1 LDEKLCGLPALEL
14 STMLL
19 VRALLPDGAAAEEQR
34 LCQVGFGQ
42 QATTFGSYLLGLDRD
57 LPPPAK
63 LLCDFYNSPTPG
75 VNRDTLLKHL
85 RSGAPPTMTA
95 AEVAASIDGID
106 PALSKPKS
114 TVVIFK
120 TARSGSTFFTE
131 LTRSLMSS
139 AAPPAASPSADDG
152 TAAVVEHWE
161 PFCDR
166 RCYHRNLASLE
177 EVAFSLLLSRCRVVL
192 DTYAMLCPEEGG
204 DTAGEGAGARAVGEP
219 KQDQREGEGK
229 VDAEQAGGEASR
241 RDASQLAPVLS
252 EISET
257 CSAQREAGLQ
267 AEASITALNPRFSDR
282 VRWEV
287 LAEKHL
293 APNTSTII
301 NLRRTN
307 LVRMAYSKFHHQGCG
322 VAAAATSASTNNIA
336 AHATSASTNNI
347 AAHARSAA
355 AVASSVQ
362 RSEHRLRANG
372 TASFGLEAL
381 LRCTWH
387 YAIGDQEF
395 ATATALKASMASG
408 APLHLVVYEDVLE
421 DEGLVKQNAAAF
433 LGLVG
438 EAAALAIIEATS
450 TSASASASGN
460 SSAVQKH
467 PAAECVQGVQCHS
480 EGSLCSYADVACEG
494 EGEQATLAGLAAYP
508 CLHKQWLAPQEAVW
522 SMPLLGD
529 GSIDLKGDCHRLEKL
544 ALLPSRA
551 RAVPNLYM
559 HSGRVE

>member
-1 LDEKLCGLPALEL
+1 
-14 STMLL
+14 MLL
-19 VRALLPDGAAAEEQR
+19 ARALLPDGAAAGEQW
-34 LCQVGFGQ
+34 LCQVGFSQ
-42 QATTFGSYLLGLDRD
+42 QATTFSSYLLGLDRD

-75 VNRDTLLKHL
+75 VNRDALLKHL
-85 RSGAPPTMTA
+85 RSGAPPTLTA

-114 TVVIFK
+114 AVVIFK

-131 LTRSLMSS
+131 LTRSLLSS
-139 AAPPAASPSADDG
+139 AASPAASSSYDDG
-152 TAAVVEHWE
+152 TVAVVEHWE

-177 EVAFSLLLSRCRVVL
+177 EVAFSLLLSRCRVML
-192 DTYAMLCPEEGG
+192 DTYAMLCPEEVL
-204 DTAGEGAGARAVGEP
+204 DTVGEDAGARAEGEP
-219 KQDQREGEGK
+219 EQAQGEGEGK
-229 VDAEQAGGEASR
+229 VDGGQAAGGEASR
-241 RDASQLAPVLS
+241 RDASRLAPLLS
-252 EISET
+252 EIGET

-287 LAEKHL
+287 LAEEHL
-293 APNTSTII
+293 APDTSTII

-322 VAAAATSASTNNIA
+322 VAAGAGEAAAAASASTGGG
-336 AHATSASTNNI
+336 

-362 RSEHRLRANG
+362 RPEHRLRANG

-438 EAAALAIIEATS
+438 EAAALATEA
-450 TSASASASGN
+450 TSASASANTNTN

-467 PAAECVQGVQCHS
+467 PAAGCVQGVQCHS

-494 EGEQATLAGLAAYP
+494 EGEQATLAGLGAYP
-508 CLHKQWLAPQEAVW
+508 CLLKQWLAPQEAVW

-529 GSIDLKGDCHRLEKL
+529 GSIDLQGDCHRLEKL

-551 RAVPNLYM
+551 RAVPSLYATSM
-559 HSGRVE
+559 HLLDDRDKIR

>member
-1 LDEKLCGLPALEL
+1 
-14 STMLL
+14 MLL
-19 VRALLPDGAAAEEQR
+19 ARALLPDGAGAEEQW

-63 LLCDFYNSPTPG
+63 LLCDFYNSPTPSN
-75 VNRDTLLKHL
+75 NRDALLKHL

-114 TVVIFK
+114 AVVIFK

-139 AAPPAASPSADDG
+139 AASPAASSSDDDDEG
-152 TAAVVEHWE
+152 TVAVVEHWE

-166 RCYHRNLASLE
+166 RCYHRNLPSLE
-177 EVAFSLLLSRCRVVL
+177 ESAFSLLLSRCRVML
-192 DTYAMLCPEEGG
+192 DTYAMLCPEEGADAG
-204 DTAGEGAGARAVGEP
+204 GEGEGAGEGQP
-219 KQDQREGEGK
+219 KQEQREGEGK
-229 VDAEQAGGEASR
+229 ADGEQDWGELSVPLGEASR
-241 RDASQLAPVLS
+241 RDASRLAPLLK
-252 EISET
+252 EIGET

-282 VRWEV
+282 VRWAV
-287 LAEKHL
+287 LAEEHL
-293 APNTSTII
+293 APDTSTII

-322 VAAAATSASTNNIA
+322 VAGAGAAAAASASTGGGGGA
-336 AHATSASTNNI
+336 V
-347 AAHARSAA
+347 HARSAA

-362 RSEHRLRANG
+362 RPEHRLRANG
-372 TASFGLEAL
+372 TATFGLEAL

-387 YAIGDQEF
+387 YSIGDQEF
-395 ATATALKASMASG
+395 ATATALTASMASG
-408 APLHLVVYEDVLE
+408 APLHLVLYEDVLGDAE
-421 DEGLVKQNAAAF
+421 LVKQNAAAF

-438 EAAALAIIEATS
+438 EAAALAIEATS
-450 TSASASASGN
+450 SSRTSTSTNASK
-460 SSAVQKH
+460 VKEH
-467 PAAECVQGVQCHS
+467 PAAKECVQGGLVQCHS

-508 CLHKQWLAPQEAVW
+508 CLLKQWMAPQEAVW
-522 SMPLLGD
+522 SMPLLED
-529 GSIDLKGDCHRLEKL
+529 GSIDLKGDCHRLQAL
-544 ALLPSRA
+544 ALLPSKA
-551 RAVPNLYM
+551 RAVPSLYAQRP
-559 HSGRVE
+559 SV

>member
-1 LDEKLCGLPALEL
+1 
-14 STMLL
+14 MLL
-19 VRALLPDGAAAEEQR
+19 ARALLPDGAAAGEQW
-34 LCQVGFGQ
+34 LCQVGFSQ
-42 QATTFGSYLLGLDRD
+42 QATTFSSYLLGLDRD

-75 VNRDTLLKHL
+75 VNRDALLKHL
-85 RSGAPPTMTA
+85 RSGAPPTLTA

-114 TVVIFK
+114 AVVIFK

-131 LTRSLMSS
+131 LTRSLLSS
-139 AAPPAASPSADDG
+139 AASPAASSSYDDG
-152 TAAVVEHWE
+152 TVAVVEHWE

-177 EVAFSLLLSRCRVVL
+177 EVAFSLLLSRCRVML
-192 DTYAMLCPEEGG
+192 DTYAMLCPEEVL
-204 DTAGEGAGARAVGEP
+204 DTVGEDAGARAEGEP
-219 KQDQREGEGK
+219 EQAQGEGEGK
-229 VDAEQAGGEASR
+229 VDGGQAAGGEASR
-241 RDASQLAPVLS
+241 RDASRLAPRLS
-252 EISET
+252 EIGET

-282 VRWEV
+282 VRWAV
-287 LAEKHL
+287 LAEEHL
-293 APNTSTII
+293 APDTSTII

-322 VAAAATSASTNNIA
+322 VAGAGAAAAAFVSTGGGGGA
-336 AHATSASTNNI
+336 V
-347 AAHARSAA
+347 HARSAA

-362 RSEHRLRANG
+362 RPEHRLRANG
-372 TASFGLEAL
+372 TATFGLEAL

-387 YAIGDQEF
+387 YAIGDQDF

-408 APLHLVVYEDVLE
+408 APLHLVLYEDVLGDAE
-421 DEGLVKQNAAAF
+421 LVKQNAAAF

-438 EAAALAIIEATS
+438 EAAALAIEATS
-450 TSASASASGN
+450 SSSTSTSTNASK
-460 SSAVQKH
+460 VKEH
-467 PAAECVQGVQCHS
+467 PAAKECVQGGLVQCHS

-508 CLHKQWLAPQEAVW
+508 CLLKQWMAPQEAVW
-522 SMPLLGD
+522 SMPLLED
-529 GSIDLKGDCHRLEKL
+529 GSIDLKGDCHRLQAL
-544 ALLPSRA
+544 AQLPSKA
-551 RAVPNLYM
+551 RAVPSLYAQRP
-559 HSGRVE
+559 SV